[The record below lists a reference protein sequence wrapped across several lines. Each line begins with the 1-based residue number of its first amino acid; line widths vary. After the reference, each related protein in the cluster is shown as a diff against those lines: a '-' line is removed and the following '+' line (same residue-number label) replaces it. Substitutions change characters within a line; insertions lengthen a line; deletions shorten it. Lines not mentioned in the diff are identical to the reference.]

1 MRTREAKI
9 NNTKLSVYKKV
20 LRELYEKFDGVE
32 VYIKERIKELSS
44 EKKLLAKE
52 VIYLFMNNYDNF

>member
-1 MRTREAKI
+1 MRTREAKM

-20 LRELYEKFDGVE
+20 LQELYEKFDGAE
-32 VYIKERIKELSS
+32 VYIKKESKLSS

-52 VIYLFMNNYDNF
+52 VIYLFMNDYDNF